1 MLSCSGVRSRTRIA
15 DPTVV
20 VMKVAVGSSSSASK
34 VRATRAV
41 CARLFPHAEV
51 VAVPVESGV
60 SPQPTSDEE
69 AIRGAR
75 RRAREALER
84 AGADLGIGIEGGVH
98 RDRYGVWMCA
108 WVAAVDRSGREGLSC
123 GVRFLLPDGMAAR
136 ALAGEELGAIV
147 DALAGPGAHEDL
159 GVIGLLTRGVVDRQ
173 AALEQA
179 VAAALIPFL
188 EPPPGA

>member
-1 MLSCSGVRSRTRIA
+1 MLGDDSGSPIP
-15 DPTVV
+15 DPAVV
-20 VMKVAVGSSSSASK
+20 LMKVAVGSSSSESK
-34 VRATRAV
+34 VRATEAV
-41 CARLFPHAEV
+41 CARLFPGAEV
-51 VAVPVESGV
+51 VAVPVDSGV

-69 AIRGAR
+69 TIRGAL
-75 RRAREALER
+75 RRAHEALQR

-108 WVAAVDRSGREGLSC
+108 WVAAVDRSGRQGLSC
-123 GVRFLLPDGMAAR
+123 GVRFRLPQWMAAR

-159 GVIGLLTRGVVDRQ
+159 GAIGLLTRGAVDRQ

-188 EPPPGA
+188 EPPSGA